1 MAKTQAEQLLE
12 SVGTLLQ
19 LFTVNEER
27 FPSAEGRMRYNPI
40 DFQTL
45 RFVDANPGCRGVDAA
60 KALGVAPTTVQSS
73 LDRLIR
79 NGLIDRKPHAVSKR
93 AKAHF
98 LTEEGQSVRA
108 AIHRQ
113 DISNME
119 TMLSV
124 LSPEERASVIVALDK
139 VVASL
144 NQSVSV

>member
-45 RFVDANPGCRGVDAA
+45 RFVDAYPGCRGIDAA

-93 AKAHF
+93 AKAHY

-124 LSPEERASVIVALDK
+124 LSPDERVSVIDALDK
-139 VVASL
+139 VVAKL
-144 NQSVSV
+144 NQNARA

>member
-1 MAKTQAEQLLE
+1 
-12 SVGTLLQ
+12 
-19 LFTVNEER
+19 
-27 FPSAEGRMRYNPI
+27 MRYNPI

-45 RFVDANPGCRGVDAA
+45 RFVDAHPGCRGTDAA

-93 AKAHF
+93 AKAHY
-98 LTEEGQSVRA
+98 LTEEGLSVRK

-124 LSPEERASVIVALDK
+124 LSPDERASVINALDK
-139 VVASL
+139 VVANL
-144 NQSVSV
+144 N

>member
-1 MAKTQAEQLLE
+1 MAKTQAEQLLD

-45 RFVDANPGCRGVDAA
+45 RFIDAHPGCRGIDAA

-124 LSPEERASVIVALDK
+124 LSADERASVIDALDK
-139 VVASL
+139 VVANL
-144 NQSVSV
+144 NQSVPA

>member
-45 RFVDANPGCRGVDAA
+45 RLVDAHPGCRGVDIAQ
-60 KALGVAPTTVQSS
+60 ALGVAPTTVQSS

-79 NGLIDRKPHAVSKR
+79 NGLIERQGHATSKR
-93 AKAHF
+93 AKAHY
-98 LTEEGQSVRA
+98 LTADGKTIRA

-119 TMLSV
+119 TMLQV
-124 LSPEERASVIVALDK
+124 LSPEERVSVINALAK
-139 VVASL
+139 VVAHISIEAP
-144 NQSVSV
+144 S

>member
-45 RFVDANPGCRGVDAA
+45 RFVHAHSGCRGIDAA

-119 TMLSV
+119 TMLGV
-124 LSPEERASVIVALDK
+124 LSPDERASVIEALNK
-139 VVASL
+139 VVANL
-144 NQSVSV
+144 NQDAHA

>member
-1 MAKTQAEQLLE
+1 MAKTEAERLLE
-12 SVGTLLQ
+12 SVGTLLG

-45 RFVDANPGCRGVDAA
+45 RFIDAHPGGRGVDVAQ
-60 KALGVAPTTVQSS
+60 ALGVAPTTVQSS

-79 NGLIDRKPHAVSKR
+79 NGLIVRESHAVSRR

-98 LTEEGQSVRA
+98 LTEEGRSIRA

-113 DISNME
+113 DIFNME
-119 TMLSV
+119 TMLNV
-124 LSPEERASVIVALDK
+124 LSPTERSTVIDALEK

-144 NQSVSV
+144 THNTPD